1 MAKKQRRDST
11 QSTTQETPKIHVT
24 SQKRKPTEKQ
34 KQQKIKKTTKQQKM
48 IFVWKDAKIL
58 LIRFS

>member
-34 KQQKIKKTTKQQKM
+34 KQQKM